1 MNRLMPYTSD
11 IDPRKMGVQL
21 VLCDAAGQPRRQ
33 ITWNLHR
40 LLRKIGL
47 R

>member
-1 MNRLMPYTSD
+1 MNHPMPHTAD
-11 IDPRKMGVQL
+11 IDPRKIGVQL